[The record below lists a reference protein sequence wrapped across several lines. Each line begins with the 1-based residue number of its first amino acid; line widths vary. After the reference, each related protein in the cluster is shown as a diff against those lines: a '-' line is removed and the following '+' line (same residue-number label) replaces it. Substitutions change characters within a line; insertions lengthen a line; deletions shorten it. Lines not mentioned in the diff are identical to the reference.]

1 LIRSKFTSPF
11 ALFPREVKILIV
23 ASFFVALGFGIV
35 LPAIPVFARSFGV
48 NNAAVGLIV
57 SAFAVARFCS
67 GLISGKLVDHFGERA
82 IFSSGVAMVA
92 LFTLLVGL
100 SNSYQ
105 QLLIFRSAGGLGSS
119 MFSVAAGSVIMRSV
133 SDEHR
138 GRAQSLYNG
147 AFLVGGITGPAIGGL
162 LSLISLRAP
171 FFAYSFTLA
180 ISGLIAFFFLTGANL
195 GKRVKDSG
203 ALAHTTI
210 RQALALR
217 PYRYALVIT
226 FLSTWVLFGLRSS
239 VLPIF
244 VIEELNSTTA
254 VVGYGF
260 TLSAIFQG
268 FLLLRAGKISDV
280 KGRRFASLVGTS
292 IVALGVLVMV
302 FTIHPWMYLL
312 SMVILGIGGAYLST
326 VPATIV
332 GDVIGGKGGQVIAL
346 FQMAGDAG
354 MMVGPI
360 IVGAICDAY
369 SYRTAFGATG
379 IIFLIAVV
387 LSYRLPETRSSY
399 LPK

>member
-1 LIRSKFTSPF
+1 MKS
-11 ALFPREVKILIV
+11 
-23 ASFFVALGFGIV
+23 
-35 LPAIPVFARSFGV
+35 
-48 NNAAVGLIV
+48 
-57 SAFAVARFCS
+57 
-67 GLISGKLVDHFGERA
+67 
-82 IFSSGVAMVA
+82 
-92 LFTLLVGL
+92 
-100 SNSYQ
+100 
-105 QLLIFRSAGGLGSS
+105 
-119 MFSVAAGSVIMRSV
+119 
-133 SDEHR
+133 
-138 GRAQSLYNG
+138 
-147 AFLVGGITGPAIGGL
+147 IGGL

-195 GKRVKDSG
+195 GKRVDDSG

-292 IVALGVLVMV
+292 IVALGVLVKV

-312 SMVILGIGGAYLST
+312 SLEI
-326 VPATIV
+326 
-332 GDVIGGKGGQVIAL
+332 
-346 FQMAGDAG
+346 
-354 MMVGPI
+354 
-360 IVGAICDAY
+360 
-369 SYRTAFGATG
+369 
-379 IIFLIAVV
+379 
-387 LSYRLPETRSSY
+387 
-399 LPK
+399 